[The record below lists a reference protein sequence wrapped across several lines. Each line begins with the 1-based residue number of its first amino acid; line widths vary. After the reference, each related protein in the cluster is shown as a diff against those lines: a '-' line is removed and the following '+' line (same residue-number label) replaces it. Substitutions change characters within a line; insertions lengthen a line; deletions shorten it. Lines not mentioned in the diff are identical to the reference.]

1 MPAIQGV
8 DGVTGAV
15 AKAGRREWLG
25 LAVLALPCLLYSM
38 DLTVLYLALPQLS
51 ADLKPTSTQLLWI
64 TDIYGFLLAG
74 LLITMG
80 TLGDRIG
87 RRRLLLIGALGFG
100 AASLLAAFAAS
111 AEMLIIA
118 RALLGVAAATLAP
131 STLALIR
138 NMFLDE
144 QQRTVAVGIWIAS
157 FSVGAAIGPL
167 VGGALLQFFWWGSVF
182 LAGLPIMALLLVLGP
197 LLLPEFRDP
206 APGRLDLA
214 SAALS
219 LFSILGLVYGL
230 KQTAAV
236 GFGTR
241 PLFAL
246 LFGIFLAV
254 VFVRRQQGLDDPL
267 VDVGLFRSA
276 AFTTTVAAMCVAVFL
291 VAGTD
296 FFLGQYLQLVFDK
309 SPLVAGLWLLPGVAG
324 LVTGSLLAPP
334 LVARARAAHLLTA
347 ALALTAAGAV
357 ALTQLQVGHGL
368 AALVAGTTTIG
379 LGAGVVGTLATD
391 FVVSAAPAERR
402 RSLGDHRDRC
412 RARRRARRRHPRQYR
427 GRRLPQRGRQRSA
440 CGAHGC
446 AARESPRQPGRS
458 RRPNRAT
465 TDPPRRRRSRHR
477 AHRFHP
483 RSAGRRAQRRTNR
496 GNARRARGRLPA
508 PPTWPQWRV
517 DAHRSDTT
525 TPRVGPF
532 SGLENCGSYTA
543 TTHEAAVH
551 GR

>member
-334 LVARARAAHLLTA
+334 LIARARAAHLLTA

-391 FVVSAAPAERR
+391 FVVSAAPAERAGAASAITETGAELGGALGVAILGSIGAAVYR
-402 RSLGDHRDRC
+402 SEVGSEAPAALTGAQLERAQDSLGGAVALTAQLPTRLGADVLDTGRTAFTH
-412 RARRRARRRHPRQYR
+412 ALQAGALSAALIAAMLAALAAVSLRH
-427 GRRLPQRGRQRSA
+427 QRGPS
-440 CGAHGC
+440 GESTPT
-446 AARESPRQPGRS
+446 AAT
-458 RRPNRAT
+458 RP
-465 TDPPRRRRSRHR
+465 H
-477 AHRFHP
+477 
-483 RSAGRRAQRRTNR
+483 Q
-496 GNARRARGRLPA
+496 
-508 PPTWPQWRV
+508 
-517 DAHRSDTT
+517 
-525 TPRVGPF
+525 
-532 SGLENCGSYTA
+532 E
-543 TTHEAAVH
+543 
-551 GR
+551 